1 MATTTWGLGN
11 YARMAF
17 RLRPAAARVVAAADI
32 ASGDAV
38 LDVACGTGNA
48 ALAAAARGAGPVVGV
63 DLEPA
68 LLEQARAAAPSV
80 PVDWRVGDAEA
91 LPVADG
97 SFDAVVSAFGVMY
110 AADQPRAARE
120 LARVVKPGGGRV
132 ALANWV
138 PGSFLP
144 AMGAA
149 LAPFL
154 PPPPPGGAPPP
165 RWGDE
170 PSARALLADAGLDVT
185 ATEHASVTLDFDAR
199 AAAVAFLVATA
210 GHVVAERSRLEAEGR
225 WPQLLGALAG
235 AVAQHDTGRDGAVAL
250 RCDYLL
256 VTATRP
262 APTPAPA

>member
-1 MATTTWGLGN
+1 MPAAATTTWGLGN

-17 RLRPAAARVVAAADI
+17 RLRPAAARVVAAAGV

-48 ALAAAARGAGPVVGV
+48 ALAAAARGGGPVVGV
-63 DLEPA
+63 DLEP
-68 LLEQARAAAPSV
+68 LLLDQARAAAPEV
-80 PVDWRVGDAEA
+80 PVEWRVGDATA
-91 LPVADG
+91 LPVADAA
-97 SFDAVVSAFGVMY
+97 FDVVVSAFGVMY
-110 AADQPRAARE
+110 AADQPAAARE
-120 LARVVKPGGGRV
+120 LARAVKPGGRV
-132 ALANWV
+132 ALANWA

-154 PPPPPGGAPPP
+154 PPPPPDGAPPP

-170 PSARALLADAGLDVT
+170 PAARTLLHDAGLEVVSAERT
-185 ATEHASVTLDFDAR
+185 SLTLDFDAR

-210 GHVVAERSRLEAEGR
+210 GHVVAERARLEAEGR
-225 WPQLLGALAG
+225 WPHLLGALAG
-235 AVAQHDTGRDGAVAL
+235 AIAQHDSGRDGAVSL

-256 VTATRP
+256 VSASKP
-262 APTPAPA
+262 G

>member
-1 MATTTWGLGN
+1 MATTWALGN

-17 RLRPAAARVVAAADI
+17 RLRPAAARVVAAADV

-68 LLEQARAAAPSV
+68 LLDQARAAAPSV
-80 PVDWRVGDAEA
+80 PVDWRVGDATA
-91 LPVADG
+91 LPVDDSA
-97 SFDAVVSAFGVMY
+97 FDAVVSAFGVMY
-110 AADQPRAARE
+110 AADQPLAARE
-120 LARVVKPGGGRV
+120 LARATRPGGGRV

-144 AMGAA
+144 AIGAA

-165 RWGDE
+165 SWGD
-170 PSARALLADAGLDVT
+170 ATAVRALLGDAGLDVT
-185 ATEHASVTLDFDAR
+185 GTEHAALTLDFDTR
-199 AAAVAFLVATA
+199 PAAVAFLVATA
-210 GHVVAERSRLEAEGR
+210 GHVVAQRPRLESEGR

-235 AVAQHDTGRDGAVAL
+235 VVTRHDSGRDGAVAL

-262 APTPAPA
+262 APTPARA

>member
-1 MATTTWGLGN
+1 MPSATTTWGLGN

-17 RLRPAAARVVAAADI
+17 RLRPAAARVVEAAGV

-68 LLEQARAAAPSV
+68 LLDQARAAAPGV
-80 PVDWRVGDAEA
+80 PVDWRVGDATA
-91 LPVADG
+91 LPVADA
-97 SFDAVVSAFGVMY
+97 SFDVVVSAFGVMY
-110 AADQPRAARE
+110 AFDQPAAARE
-120 LARVVKPGGGRV
+120 LARVVKPGGRV
-132 ALANWV
+132 ALANWA

-170 PSARALLADAGLDVT
+170 PSARALLSDAGLEVT
-185 ATEHASVTLDFDAR
+185 VAECTSITLDFDAR
-199 AAAVAFLVATA
+199 PAAVAFLVATA
-210 GHVVAERSRLEAEGR
+210 GHVVAQRPRLETEGR

-235 AVAQHDTGRDGAVAL
+235 AIAQHDTGRDGAVAL

-256 VTATRP
+256 LTARKP
-262 APTPAPA
+262 G